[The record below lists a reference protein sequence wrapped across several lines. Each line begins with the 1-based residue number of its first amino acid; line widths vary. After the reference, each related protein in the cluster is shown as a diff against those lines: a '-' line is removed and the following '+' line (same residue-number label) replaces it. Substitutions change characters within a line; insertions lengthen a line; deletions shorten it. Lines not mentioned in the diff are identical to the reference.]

1 MNRILVLLLM
11 PFLVSCSLFSPEDG
25 SFISRPFCD
34 VDANRTIVVS
44 TNRTFEIVLTS
55 NRSTGYSWVLQ
66 IDNPE
71 VVSRVSDTYI
81 ADKSGRLGVAGQ
93 TIWLLKSNS
102 KGNAVLT
109 FSYQRPSEEE
119 IAPSRVVNFIISVR

>member
-25 SFISRPFCD
+25 SFISRPFSD

>member
-1 MNRILVLLLM
+1 MNRILVLLFM

-25 SFISRPFCD
+25 SLISRPFSE
-34 VDANRTIVVS
+34 VDTNREIVIS
-44 TNRTFEIVLTS
+44 TNRTFEIVLAS

-66 IDNPE
+66 IDHPE

-81 ADKSGRLGVAGQ
+81 ADKSGRIGVPGE
-93 TIWLLKSNS
+93 TIWLLKSNN
-102 KGNAVLT
+102 KGNAMLT

-119 IAPSRVVNFIISVR
+119 IAPSRIVKFIIAVP